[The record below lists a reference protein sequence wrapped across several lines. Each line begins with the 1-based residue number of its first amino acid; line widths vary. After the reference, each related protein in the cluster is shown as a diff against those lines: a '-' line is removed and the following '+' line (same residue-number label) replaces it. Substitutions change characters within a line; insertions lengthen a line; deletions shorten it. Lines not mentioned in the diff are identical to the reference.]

1 MSDQEE
7 NESIL
12 SHPDVRKVV
21 DTVFSTLIAESHR
34 GAALIGSEIVSQH
47 LTDLLRER
55 ASSDA
60 SKNTL
65 DRLLEY
71 PGALSSF
78 SAKADVALAFGL
90 LSKNTHESINVL
102 RRIRND
108 AAHSKRNFTLSNHRD
123 RLREVLQLGPGM
135 EEFIT
140 EMAARVISTDTV
152 EKAWEVNQDFEQP
165 LYDSR
170 EALSEDLRDDSDI
183 METLDQKLPKAKLGI
198 AVAMICGEIVHSRD
212 RKQDKE

>member
-7 NESIL
+7 DESIL
-12 SHPDVRKVV
+12 AHPDVQEGF

-34 GAALIGSEIVSQH
+34 GAALIGAEIVSQH
-47 LTDLLRER
+47 LTDLFRER

-60 SKNTL
+60 SNNTL

-78 SAKADVALAFGL
+78 SAKADVALAFGF
-90 LSKNTHESINVL
+90 LSTNTHESINVL

-108 AAHSKRNFTLSNHRD
+108 AAHSKGNFALSNHRD
-123 RLREVLQLGPGM
+123 RLSEVLQLGPGM
-135 EEFIT
+135 KEFIT

-152 EKAWEVNQDFEQP
+152 EKAWEANQDFDQP
-165 LYDSR
+165 LYDSKEELVENLR
-170 EALSEDLRDDSDI
+170 ENSDV
-183 METLDQKLPKAKLGI
+183 METLNQKLPKTQLGI
-198 AVAMICGEIVHSRD
+198 AVAMICGEIVHSRETA
-212 RKQDKE
+212 R